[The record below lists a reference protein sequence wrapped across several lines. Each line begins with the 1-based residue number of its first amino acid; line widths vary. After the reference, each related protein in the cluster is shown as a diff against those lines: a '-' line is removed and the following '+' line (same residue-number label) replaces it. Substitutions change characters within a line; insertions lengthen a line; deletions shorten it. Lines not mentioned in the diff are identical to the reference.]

1 MRRQKAQNRIRP
13 WAVALWLV
21 VWELASLYIGQEIL
35 LVSPVSVLRRLCDL
49 ALRPDFWS
57 SIAFSFSGSSEAF
70 CWLPS
75 SAPCWPAWRAP
86 SPF

>member
-57 SIAFSFSGSSEAF
+57 GLSEAF

-75 SAPCWPAWRAP
+75 LAPCWPAWRAP